1 MFKIVPHFPKQN
13 KSSCQ
18 YKNKKSLIMLNLF
31 YCIQKIIS
39 KKKMKWIYKIGEIF
53 YKFLSIISGE
63 LKKILIS
70 AAIRKIVWLSV
81 MD

>member
-1 MFKIVPHFPKQN
+1 
-13 KSSCQ
+13 
-18 YKNKKSLIMLNLF
+18 MLNLF